1 MFIHRTRAR
10 PHAAQILS
18 AQANLRTWGRPAKT
32 KGPYFGCRNPR
43 VITPKACLVPRS
55 SMDPPRAMATAASD
69 RFQFRIYLS
78 MKYCAKG
85 AKTA

>member
-1 MFIHRTRAR
+1 
-10 PHAAQILS
+10 
-18 AQANLRTWGRPAKT
+18 
-32 KGPYFGCRNPR
+32 
-43 VITPKACLVPRS
+43 VITPKACLAPRS

-78 MKYCAKG
+78 MKYSAKR